1 MELRSLTSQDGH
13 SQTGAAALSGETAFD
28 LLRASIGRPD
38 LDDASLLAC
47 LSETLDVLGLELSPE
62 DLVRSE
68 GNAQLLSTVLRCT
81 AFPQPRF
88 PMAMPDHSLNISLA
102 LPFVGKRSS
111 SLGRIAGV
119 PVRAFRRKG

>member
-1 MELRSLTSQDGH
+1 MELRDLTIQDGH

-47 LSETLDVLGLELSPE
+47 LSETLEILGLEMTAE
-62 DLVRSE
+62 DLVLSE
-68 GNAQLLSTVLRCT
+68 DNAQVLRKVLRCT

-88 PMAMPDHSLNISLA
+88 PMAMPDHSLSA
-102 LPFVGKRSS
+102 SFQLPFARRRASASGQM
-111 SLGRIAGV
+111 AGA
-119 PVRAFRRKG
+119 PVRALRRKG